1 MSAQASSIAASLQRN
16 AYLGIALAV
25 LILTVAPFLRVVHDL
40 TFWLIW
46 PVLLASSLVTLGIA
60 AHLLFD
66 AALFRLVAAN
76 PIEEAGLIE
85 LDRTLE
91 KWACVKQSA
100 PPDRSSKGSPVP
112 GASSVVCGFSGTC
125 HRAVHSSG
133 LRATWSGALI
143 CGS

>member
-25 LILTVAPFLRVVHDL
+25 LLLAVAPFLRSVHDL
-40 TFWLIW
+40 TFWLVW
-46 PVLLASSLVTLGIA
+46 PVLFASMLAILGIV

-91 KWACVKQSA
+91 KM
-100 PPDRSSKGSPVP
+100 
-112 GASSVVCGFSGTC
+112 
-125 HRAVHSSG
+125 G
-133 LRATWSGALI
+133 LREANGPIRPLNERITGSKHIIMRLRFFLI
-143 CGS
+143 LAIVLFFLLAFVPLGPGL

>member
-1 MSAQASSIAASLQRN
+1 MSAQASSTAAGLQRN
-16 AYLGIALAV
+16 AYFGIALAV
-25 LILTVAPFLRVVHDL
+25 LILAVAPFLRFVHDL
-40 TFWLIW
+40 TFWLVW

-91 KWACVKQSA
+91 KMDLREAIGPTRPLFERIA
-100 PPDRSSKGSPVP
+100 GSRRIIGRLRFFLALAIVLFILLAFVP
-112 GASSVVCGFSGTC
+112 HGQ
-125 HRAVHSSG
+125 G
-133 LRATWSGALI
+133 L
-143 CGS
+143 